1 MWHPLLSGIRAPGLR
16 VFPMSNSIESSVA
29 TNRDESTGLFLSES
43 WKSHQINH
51 PHPGLAQWNNN
62 HSESVTSGLAQWNN
76 NHSESVIP
84 GLAQWNNN
92 HSESV
97 NSVR

>member
-43 WKSHQINH
+43 WVDDQTFRRRPN
-51 PHPGLAQWNNN
+51 LAQ
-62 HSESVTSGLAQWNN
+62 
-76 NHSESVIP
+76 
-84 GLAQWNNN
+84 
-92 HSESV
+92 
-97 NSVR
+97 